1 MFQFTEDCMIGVPE
15 IDDEHKH
22 LFELINDG
30 MYLAG
35 NQYTSDRY
43 AAIKDLLNELD
54 DYAEQHFSHEESYM
68 EQIRDPELIL
78 QRNQHMVFRDKIREW
93 SFRDIDDPEQQK
105 VLLKELME
113 YLARWLY
120 HHIISSDA
128 MIGKLPQL
136 EEWMVKENPCE
147 FLDEYR
153 TGITFV
159 DEEHKELFRITDKA
173 TKYLHHDFAYGNGY
187 DEIIGVLQEL
197 RDYSVRHFKDEEDY
211 MERMQY
217 EGLPA
222 QRRAHESFIA
232 RFENID
238 MDAVDGDPK
247 VYLESLIEFL
257 LGWLINHI
265 LYTDKKI
272 PLEL

>member
-1 MFQFTEDCMIGVPE
+1 MFQFTQDCMIGVPE

-22 LFELINDG
+22 LFELINEG
-30 MYLAG
+30 IKLAG
-35 NQYTSDRY
+35 NGYAGDRY

-54 DYAEQHFSHEESYM
+54 DYAEEHFSHEENYM

-93 SFRDIDDPEQQK
+93 SFADIDDIEQQK
-105 VLLKELME
+105 NLLRELME

-128 MIGKLPQL
+128 MIGKLPKL

-173 TKYLHHDFAYGNGY
+173 NKYLHNDFVYGNGF
-187 DEIIGVLQEL
+187 DEIIDILQEL
-197 RDYSVRHFKDEEDY
+197 KEYTQRHFKDEEDY
-211 MERMQY
+211 MERIQY

-247 VYLESLIEFL
+247 LYLESLIEFL